1 MPDWKSLLAARLAPL
16 SLRPEREREVVEEL
30 AQHLDERHQDLLDGG
45 ATPEEAMRL
54 ALEEIAD
61 EELLAREMRPL
72 RQATSPEPIAA
83 GTPGLGWLADLKQD
97 VAYAA
102 RTFRKTPG
110 FTVAAI
116 LTLALGIGGNSA
128 IFSLVNATLLQR
140 LPIANGDRVFGLFE
154 GERADIGSYPAL
166 AALRD
171 QATLIDGLAG
181 WGGVTASLQADGET
195 DVVSGVIVSGNF
207 FDLLGVK
214 AARGRLLSAAD
225 DATPLAHPVVVISD
239 ALWRGRFNARGDI
252 VGADIRLN
260 GHNFKVIG
268 VTPPGFPGP
277 QIGVMRNIYVP
288 MMMQPLIRPPRAGY
302 SGDQDPDLL
311 RNPNMGWVFKLVLA
325 KPGIAADQAA
335 AELSALSTRF
345 ARSLDPRA
353 DERRSRLIPIDAG
366 NPTQRASMQAA
377 ATLLAGVVGAVLLIA
392 CANIANLLLSRA
404 WARRREMAIR
414 LALGASRAR
423 IVRQLLTES
432 VLLAL
437 LGGAAGLGLAWLCVE
452 AFKVWPPPAGA
463 LPITL
468 DFALDGRVLA
478 FSIVLSVLTGLLF
491 GLAPALQTSR
501 PDVVPALKEDAAAG
515 GRASRRLNLK
525 NVLVVGEVAISL
537 ILLLASGLLLRSLRA
552 VQAVDPGYAVE
563 QIVSTPLNVELL
575 RYTRA
580 QGREFYRRVIE
591 RVEQIP
597 GVESAS
603 VARVALLSGGSR
615 TTTVNVEGQAD
626 LGASGQSDR
635 AGAQATPGR
644 IAMVNVV
651 SPGFLGTLGVSLL
664 RGRSFEATDVE
675 NSPAVAVVS
684 QSMVRQFFRDTD
696 PMGRRFSTGVN
707 RSTGEPHWIEV
718 IGVARDSKYTSLSEA
733 DSPVIYLPL
742 SQQHETG
749 VTLYVRAI
757 GSPGALAPQI
767 RREIQAI
774 EPGLPVPNPQL
785 MGDTVATS
793 LYAPRMGATLLSV
806 FGGLALLLATL
817 GIYAVLA
824 FSIGMRRREIGIR
837 MALGADRRSVTTLVL
852 KEGMALVALGI
863 ALGLTL
869 SVGLAESMRRF
880 LFDVSPRDLT
890 TFAVVPVLL
899 MGVALVAC
907 YLPAR
912 KAAKVDPLT
921 VMRSD

>member
-1 MPDWKSLLAARLAPL
+1 MPDWKSLLAARLASL
-16 SLRPEREREVVEEL
+16 GLRPEREREIVEEL

-45 ATPEEAMRL
+45 ATQEEAMRL
-54 ALEEIAD
+54 ALDEIAD

-72 RQATSPEPIAA
+72 RQATSPEPMAA
-83 GTPGLGWLADLKQD
+83 GTPGLEWLADLRQD
-97 VAYAA
+97 VVYAA
-102 RTFRKTPG
+102 RTFRKTPA
-110 FTVAAI
+110 FTAAAI

-140 LPIANGDRVFGLFE
+140 LPIANDDRVFGLFE
-154 GERADIGSYPAL
+154 GDRADIGSYPAY

-171 QATLIDGLAG
+171 QSTLIDGVAA

-195 DVVSGVIVSGNF
+195 DLVSGLIVSGNF
-207 FDLLGVK
+207 FDVLGVN
-214 AARGRLLSAAD
+214 AALGRLLSTAD
-225 DATPLAHPVVVISD
+225 DVTPMAHPVVVISD
-239 ALWRGRFNARGDI
+239 PLWRGRFGGRADI
-252 VGADIRLN
+252 VGTDLRLN
-260 GHNFKVIG
+260 GHSFKVIG

-288 MMMQPLIRPPRAGY
+288 MMMQPLIRPPRAGF

-311 RNPNMGWVFKLVLA
+311 RNPNNGWVFKLVLA
-325 KPGIAADQAA
+325 KPGISTERAA
-335 AELSALSTRF
+335 AEVSALSTGF
-345 ARSLDPRA
+345 ARSLNPRA
-353 DERRSRLIPIDAG
+353 DERRFRLVPIDAG
-366 NPTQRASMQAA
+366 NPTQRASLQAA
-377 ATLLAGVVGAVLLIA
+377 ATLLGCVVGAVLLIA

-437 LGGAAGLGLAWLCVE
+437 LGGVAGLGLAWLCVE
-452 AFKVWPPPAGA
+452 TFKASPPPAGA
-463 LPITL
+463 LPISL
-468 DFALDGRVLA
+468 EFALDGRVLV
-478 FSIVLSVLTGLLF
+478 FSLVLSVLTGPLF

-501 PDVVPALKEDAAAG
+501 PDVVPALKEDVAAG
-515 GRASRRLNLK
+515 GRTSRRFNLK
-525 NVLVVGEVAISL
+525 SALVVGEVAISL
-537 ILLLASGLLLRSLRA
+537 ILLLASGLLIRSLRA

-591 RVEQIP
+591 RMEQIP

-615 TTTVNVEGQAD
+615 ITAVTIEGEAD
-626 LGASGQSDR
+626 AGVSGQSER
-635 AGAQATPGR
+635 AGVPTTPGR
-644 IAMVNVV
+644 TAMVNVV
-651 SPGFLGTLGVSLL
+651 SPGFLDTLGVPLL
-664 RGRSFEATDVE
+664 RGRSFEERDAE

-684 QSMVRQFFRDTD
+684 QSMVTQFFPTMD
-696 PMGRRFSTGVN
+696 PLGRRFSTGVN
-707 RSTGEPHWIEV
+707 RATGQPHWVEV
-718 IGVARDSKYTSLSEA
+718 IGVVRDSKYTSLREA

-757 GSPGALAPQI
+757 GSPGAIAPQI

-774 EPGLPVPNPQL
+774 EPGLPVLNPRT

-793 LYAPRMGATLLSV
+793 LYAPRMGAMLLSG

-837 MALGADRRSVTTLVL
+837 MALGADHHSVTTLVL

-869 SVGLAESMRRF
+869 GVGLAESMRRF
-880 LFDVSPRDLT
+880 LFDVSPRDFT
-890 TFAVVPVLL
+890 TFAVIPAILV
-899 MGVALVAC
+899 GVALVAC

-912 KAAKVDPLT
+912 RAARVDPLT
-921 VMRSD
+921 VMRVD

>member
-1 MPDWKSLLAARLAPL
+1 MPDWKSVLGARLAPL
-16 SLRPEREREVVEEL
+16 NLRPEREREIVEEL

-45 ATPEEAMRL
+45 TTPEEAMRL
-54 ALEEIAD
+54 ALEEIDD

-72 RQATSPEPIAA
+72 RQSTSPEPIAA
-83 GTPGLGWLADLKQD
+83 GSPGLGWLADLIQD
-97 VAYAA
+97 VVYAA
-102 RTFRKTPG
+102 RMLRKNPG
-110 FTVAAI
+110 FAAAAI

-140 LPIANGDRVFGLFE
+140 LPIANGDRVFVLFE

-225 DATPLAHPVVVISD
+225 DITPLAHPVVVISD
-239 ALWRGRFNARGDI
+239 ALWRGRFNARADI
-252 VGADIRLN
+252 VGADMRLN

-277 QIGVMRNIYVP
+277 QLGVIRDIYVP

-366 NPTQRASMQAA
+366 NPTQRASMRAA
-377 ATLLAGVVGAVLLIA
+377 ATLLGGVVSAVLLIA

-437 LGGAAGLGLAWLCVE
+437 LGGVAGLGLAWLCVE
-452 AFKVWPPPAGA
+452 AFKMSPPPAGA

-468 DFALDGRVLA
+468 DFTLDGRVLA

-515 GRASRRLNLK
+515 GRGSRRFNLK
-525 NVLVVGEVAISL
+525 SALVVGEVAISL
-537 ILLLASGLLLRSLRA
+537 ILLLASGLLIRSLRA
-552 VQAVDPGYAVE
+552 VQAIDPGYAVE
-563 QIVSTPLNVELL
+563 QLVSTPLNVELL
-575 RYTRA
+575 RYTRE

-591 RVEQIP
+591 RTERIP

-603 VARVALLSGGSR
+603 VARVALLSGGAR
-615 TTTVNVEGQAD
+615 TTAVTVEGQAD
-626 LGASGQSDR
+626 PGAPGQNER
-635 AGAQATPGR
+635 AGAPTPRR

-707 RSTGEPHWIEV
+707 RATGEPHWIVV
-718 IGVARDSKYTSLSEA
+718 IGVARDSKYTSLSEP

-742 SQQHETG
+742 AQQHETG

-774 EPGLPVPNPQL
+774 EPGLPVPNPRA

-793 LYAPRMGATLLSV
+793 LYTPRMGAMLLSV

-837 MALGADRRSVTTLVL
+837 MALGADRRTVTTLVL
-852 KEGMALVALGI
+852 KEGMALVAPGI
-863 ALGLTL
+863 AIGLTV

-890 TFAVVPVLL
+890 TFAVVPAIL
-899 MGVALVAC
+899 MGVALAAC

-921 VMRSD
+921 VMRVD

>member
-16 SLRPEREREVVEEL
+16 SLRPEREREIVEEL

-45 ATPEEAMRL
+45 ATQDEAMRL

-83 GTPGLGWLADLKQD
+83 GTPGLGWLADFKQD
-97 VAYAA
+97 VVYAA

-110 FTVAAI
+110 FTAAAI

-154 GERADIGSYPAL
+154 GERADIGSYPAYT
-166 AALRD
+166 ALRD
-171 QATLIDGLAG
+171 QSTLIDGLAA
-181 WGGVTASLQADGET
+181 WGPVTASLQADGET
-195 DVVSGVIVSGNF
+195 DLVSGGIVSGNF
-207 FDLLGVK
+207 FDLLGVN
-214 AARGRLLSAAD
+214 AGRGRLLSTAD
-225 DATPLAHPVVVISD
+225 DVTPMAHPVVVISD
-239 ALWRGRFNARGDI
+239 PLWRGRFGGRTGV
-252 VGADIRLN
+252 VGSDIRLN
-260 GHNFKVIG
+260 GHNFKIVG

-277 QIGVMRNIYVP
+277 QIGVMRHIYVP

-311 RNPNMGWVFKLVLA
+311 RNPNMGWVFKLALA
-325 KPGIAADQAA
+325 KPGIAKEQAA
-335 AELSALSTRF
+335 AEMSALSTRF
-345 ARSLDPRA
+345 ARSINPRA
-353 DERRSRLIPIDAG
+353 DERRLSLIPIDAG

-377 ATLLAGVVGAVLLIA
+377 ATLLGCVVGAVLLIA

-452 AFKVWPPPAGA
+452 AFKAWPPPAGA
-463 LPITL
+463 LPISL
-468 DFALDGRVLA
+468 DFTLDGRVLG
-478 FSIVLSVLTGLLF
+478 FSLVLSVLTGLLF

-501 PDVVPALKEDAAAG
+501 PDVVPALKEDIAAG
-515 GRASRRLNLK
+515 GRASRRVNLK
-525 NVLVVGEVAISL
+525 SALVVGEVAISL
-537 ILLLASGLLLRSLRA
+537 ILLLASGLLIRSLRA

-563 QIVSTPLNVELL
+563 QLVSTPLNVELL

-591 RVEQIP
+591 RMEQIP

-615 TTTVNVEGQAD
+615 TTTVTVEG
-626 LGASGQSDR
+626 R
-635 AGAQATPGR
+635 VEPGR

-664 RGRSFEATDVE
+664 RGRSFEASDEE

-684 QSMVRQFFRDTD
+684 QSMVRQFFGDTD

-707 RSTGEPHWIEV
+707 RATGQPHWVEV
-718 IGVARDSKYTSLSEA
+718 IGVARDSKYTSLREGDA
-733 DSPVIYLPL
+733 PVVYLPL

-757 GSPGALAPQI
+757 GSPGAIAPQI

-774 EPGLPVPNPQL
+774 EPGLPVLNPRT

-890 TFAVVPVLL
+890 TFAVVPALL